1 MCSLQYPVIPG
12 ELFYM
17 SIRNEEKLRELQEW
31 QRGRE
36 GGRERER
43 EREREN
49 IFKSTLYS
57 DF

>member
-1 MCSLQYPVIPG
+1 MIPG

-43 EREREN
+43 ERERERTFSKVLFIV
-49 IFKSTLYS
+49 IFRL
-57 DF
+57 